1 MCIEPTTRAS
11 APHGEAGGGAGGG
24 GGEPGG
30 AAGGAVGGRH
40 GGGGVG
46 GGVGGGSGG
55 GSVGGGVGGALGRG
69 GLGGATGGAR
79 TTSLTVG
86 VLNTGL
92 LTPATLKAS
101 APLTSSAIRSLIR
114 AIWARLTLKVDPPI
128 RMRMVNVVV
137 LSERARTRLLA
148 SPGPNARKQPSEGIQ
163 PSSMLS
169 SARMPS
175 INSSGS
181 PGVSKVR
188 GWSITVSV
196 GGGGAGAGEG

>member
-24 GGEPGG
+24 GEPGG
-30 AAGGAVGGRH
+30 AAGGGVGGRH

-46 GGVGGGSGG
+46 GGGGGAG
-55 GSVGGGVGGALGRG
+55 GRG

-86 VLNTGL
+86 VLNTRL

-101 APLTSSAIRSLIR
+101 SPLTSSAIRSLIC

-148 SPGPNARKQPSEGIQ
+148 NSRKQPSEGIQ

-188 GWSITVSV
+188 GRSITVSV

>member
-30 AAGGAVGGRH
+30 GAGGGVGGRH
-40 GGGGVG
+40 GGGGV
-46 GGVGGGSGG
+46 
-55 GSVGGGVGGALGRG
+55 LGWG

-86 VLNTGL
+86 VLNTRL
-92 LTPATLKAS
+92 LTPVTLKAS
-101 APLTSSAIRSLIR
+101 SPLTSSAIRSFIC
-114 AIWARLTLKVDPPI
+114 AIWARLTLTVDPPI
-128 RMRMVNVVV
+128 RMRMLNVVV

-148 SPGPNARKQPSEGIQ
+148 NSRKQPSEGIQ

-188 GWSITVSV
+188 GRSITVSV

>member
-24 GGEPGG
+24 GEPGG
-30 AAGGAVGGRH
+30 AAGGGVGGRH

-46 GGVGGGSGG
+46 GGG
-55 GSVGGGVGGALGRG
+55 
-69 GLGGATGGAR
+69 GGATGGAR

-86 VLNTGL
+86 VLNTRL
-92 LTPATLKAS
+92 LTPVTLKAS
-101 APLTSSAIRSLIR
+101 SPLTSSAIRSLIC
-114 AIWARLTLKVDPPI
+114 AIWARLTLTVDPPI
-128 RMRMVNVVV
+128 RMRMLNVVV

-148 SPGPNARKQPSEGIQ
+148 NSRKQPSEGIQ

-188 GWSITVSV
+188 GRSITVSV

>member
-30 AAGGAVGGRH
+30 AAGGGVGGRH

-46 GGVGGGSGG
+46 GGV
-55 GSVGGGVGGALGRG
+55 
-69 GLGGATGGAR
+69 GGATGGAR

-86 VLNTGL
+86 VLNTRL
-92 LTPATLKAS
+92 LTPVTLKAS
-101 APLTSSAIRSLIR
+101 SPLTSSAIRSLMD
-114 AIWARLTLKVDPPI
+114 WARLTLKVDPPI

-148 SPGPNARKQPSEGIQ
+148 NARKQPSEGIQ
-163 PSSMLS
+163 PRNTLK

-175 INSSGS
+175 IKSSGS

-188 GWSITVSV
+188 GRSITVSV

>member
-24 GGEPGG
+24 GEPGG
-30 AAGGAVGGRH
+30 AAGGGVGGRH
-40 GGGGVG
+40 GGGGV
-46 GGVGGGSGG
+46 
-55 GSVGGGVGGALGRG
+55 LGWG

-86 VLNTGL
+86 VLNTRL
-92 LTPATLKAS
+92 LTPVTLKAS
-101 APLTSSAIRSLIR
+101 SPLTSSAIRSLIC
-114 AIWARLTLKVDPPI
+114 AIWARLTLTVDPPI
-128 RMRMVNVVV
+128 RMRMLNVVV

-148 SPGPNARKQPSEGIQ
+148 NSRKQPSEGIQ

-175 INSSGS
+175 IKSSGS

-188 GWSITVSV
+188 GRSITVSV

>member
-24 GGEPGG
+24 GEPGG
-30 AAGGAVGGRH
+30 AAGGGVGGRH

-46 GGVGGGSGG
+46 GGGGGAG
-55 GSVGGGVGGALGRG
+55 GRG

-92 LTPATLKAS
+92 LTPVTLKAS
-101 APLTSSAIRSLIR
+101 SPLTSSAIRSLIC

-128 RMRMVNVVV
+128 RMRMLNVVV

-148 SPGPNARKQPSEGIQ
+148 NARKQPSEGIQ

-175 INSSGS
+175 IKSSGS

-188 GWSITVSV
+188 GRSITVSV